1 MELFRRVL
9 LYYSNKDGNPNNSK
23 YISFKP
29 RLNVVAQN
37 S

>member
-9 LYYSNKDGNPNNSK
+9 FYYSNKDGNLNNSK
-23 YISFKP
+23 HISFKP
-29 RLNVVAQN
+29 RLNIVAQN